1 MYFCEFALNEKH
13 ELNANHVNLVSDT
26 DLPTSGLHSDNV
38 ALLFI
43 WFVKS
48 YCALTLR
55 IHEKKKAMTLGTS
68 NFLDLILGKYDI
80 I

>member
-43 WFVKS
+43 WFVKL
-48 YCALTLR
+48 Y
-55 IHEKKKAMTLGTS
+55 
-68 NFLDLILGKYDI
+68 
-80 I
+80 